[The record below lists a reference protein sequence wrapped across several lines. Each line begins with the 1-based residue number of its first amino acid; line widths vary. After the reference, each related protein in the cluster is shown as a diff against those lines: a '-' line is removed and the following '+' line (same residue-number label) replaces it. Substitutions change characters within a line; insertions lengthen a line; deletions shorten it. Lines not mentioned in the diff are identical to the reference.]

1 MYTQG
6 EYTLPRFD
14 PHLVRPITSKKR
26 FSIDDYKYAIV
37 TLHKFIAIRSHPDSP
52 GKHIEAA
59 LYMAAT
65 LAKHR
70 FSINGNPEYLEE
82 AIVRYRD
89 HLAYTSPGS
98 FWHEPVVQSL
108 EKLERTRSNLFGV
121 ANNLQGVHP
130 SIPQVL
136 HFRPLKSPHPAI
148 SENFCHLHGYN
159 FLLDNLE
166 SRRHQVEEVGA
177 IEHMYLLTDK
187 AALKRLPII
196 TGPSLH
202 P

>member
-1 MYTQG
+1 
-6 EYTLPRFD
+6 
-14 PHLVRPITSKKR
+14 
-26 FSIDDYKYAIV
+26 
-37 TLHKFIAIRSHPDSP
+37 
-52 GKHIEAA
+52 
-59 LYMAAT
+59 MATT

-70 FSINGNPEYLEE
+70 FSIYGNPEYSEE
-82 AIVRYRD
+82 AIVRYQD
-89 HLAYTSPGS
+89 HLAYTPPGS

-136 HFRPLKSPHPAI
+136 HFRPLKSPHPAVSD

-166 SRRHQVEEVGA
+166 SRHHQVEEVGA
-177 IEHMYLLTDK
+177 IEHMYPLTDKAK

-196 TGPSLH
+196 TGSSLH